1 MTMKSRNPATE
12 KVWAES
18 AELDERALDEKLDRA
33 IAAFAGWRQ
42 TSFEERA
49 ARMAK
54 AAEVLDAE
62 REKLAELAVR
72 EMGKPIRSAR
82 AEVDKCA
89 AGCRY
94 YAQRAKQYL
103 SDERV
108 EVEGKEAFIRYLP
121 IGPVLAVMPWNFPYW
136 QVFRFIAPTLM
147 AGNVG
152 LLKHASNV
160 PKCALA
166 IESVLERA
174 GFPAGVFQTLL
185 IGSAEAQK
193 LVGDRR
199 VRAVSLTGS
208 EGAGMAVGGEAGRH
222 IKRSVLELGGN
233 DAFVVLPSCD
243 LDAAVKSAVAARTIN
258 NGQSCIAG
266 KRFIVHA
273 EIYDRFCRGFVDGLG
288 RLKVGDPMA
297 EDTDMGPLSSES
309 VLRDLTDQVERLRAA
324 GARVLTG
331 GGTGPRPGYF
341 FPPTAIDQI
350 PRDCPVWREE
360 LFGPVAMIARARDL
374 DEAITLAND
383 SDFGLGSSAWTRD
396 PRERERLINDLQAG
410 CTYVDGMV
418 VSDPRLPFGGAKRSG
433 IGRELGRYGILEFVN
448 VKTVVIESKTTISFT
463 E

>member
-1 MTMKSRNPATE
+1 MTN
-12 KVWAES
+12 
-18 AELDERALDEKLDRA
+18 
-33 IAAFAGWRQ
+33 AAD
-42 TSFEERA
+42 
-49 ARMAK
+49 
-54 AAEVLDAE
+54 VLDAE

-72 EMGKPIRSAR
+72 EMGKPIRAAR

-94 YAQRAKQYL
+94 YAERAKQFL
-103 SDERV
+103 ADERIQ
-108 EVEGKEAFIRYLP
+108 VEGKEAFLRYLP
-121 IGPVLAVMPWNFPYW
+121 IGPVLAVMPWNFPFW

-166 IESVLERA
+166 IEAVLERA

-185 IGSAEAQK
+185 IRGERAQK

-208 EGAGMAVGGEAGRH
+208 EAAGMAVAGEAGRH
-222 IKRSVLELGGN
+222 VKRAVLELGGS

-243 LDAAVKSAVAARTIN
+243 LDAAVESAVAARTVN

-309 VLRDLTDQVERLRAA
+309 VLRDLTGQVERLRAA

-341 FPPTAIDQI
+341 FLPTAVDQI

-374 DEAITLAND
+374 DEAVALAND

-396 PRERERLINDLQAG
+396 PRERERLIDELEAG

-418 VSDPRLPFGGAKRSG
+418 VSDPRLPFGGAKASG
-433 IGRELGRYGILEFVN
+433 IGRELGRNGILEFVN
-448 VKTVVIESKTTISFT
+448 VKTVVIESRSTISFT

>member
-1 MTMKSRNPATE
+1 MTMKSRDPATE
-12 KVWAES
+12 TVWAES
-18 AELDERALDEKLDRA
+18 AELDERALAEKLDRA
-33 IAAFAGWRQ
+33 VAAFAGWRQ
-42 TSFEERA
+42 TSFEERG

-62 REKLAELAVR
+62 REALAGLAVR
-72 EMGKPIRSAR
+72 EMGKTIRAAR
-82 AEVDKCA
+82 AEVEKCA
-89 AGCRY
+89 WVCRH
-94 YAQRAKQYL
+94 YAERARGYL
-103 SDERV
+103 ADEPV
-108 EVEGKEAFIRYLP
+108 EVEGKEAFVRYLP

-166 IESVLERA
+166 IEAVLARA
-174 GFPAGVFQTLL
+174 GFPDGVFQTLL
-185 IGSAEAQK
+185 VGGPRAQA

-199 VRAVSLTGS
+199 IRAVSLTGS
-208 EGAGMAVGGEAGRH
+208 EGAGMAVGAEAGRH
-222 IKRSVLELGGN
+222 LKRSVLELGGS

-243 LDAAVKSAVAARTIN
+243 LDAAVKSAVAARTVN
-258 NGQSCIAG
+258 NGQSCIAA

-273 EIYDRFCRGFVDGLG
+273 AVYDRFCRGFADALG
-288 RLKVGDPMA
+288 ALKVGDPMA
-297 EDTDMGPLSSES
+297 EETDMGPLATES
-309 VLRDLTDQVERLRAA
+309 GLRDVTAQVERLRAA
-324 GARVLTG
+324 GARVLCG

-341 FPPTAIDQI
+341 YPATAIDQI

-374 DEAITLAND
+374 DEAIALAND

-396 PRERERLINDLQAG
+396 PRERARLVDELEAG
-410 CTYVDGMV
+410 STFVGGMV
-418 VSDPRLPFGGAKRSG
+418 VSDPRLPFGGVKRSG
-433 IGRELGRYGILEFVN
+433 YGRELGRHGILEFVN
-448 VKTVVIESKTTISFT
+448 AKTVVIEGGSSVSVT